1 MSGFIDSQ
9 ILRFDDDLQIE
20 ARTVLAHTAEPQNA
34 FEVAVIMETLG
45 HTDATA
51 RARGY
56 SDLFDLARHLH
67 ESLDEFGA
75 IAHPPA
81 DDGAVPDAPAPG
93 GLRKGVG
100 LFIGCSLPWLT
111 AVGLLLATGTGFW
124 SASVF
129 TPDLAS
135 ALVLALVV
143 GLGSSALFTF
153 PFGRRA
159 TFYLLQGNRSL
170 LAWTARWFIGAGAIG
185 CVAITGGVYLLLE
198 QVLGA
203 YTPGST
209 RAFFEMGVAI
219 ALLQLAFAPLYTLR
233 AFGWLAGATAAGA
246 LVIVVG
252 LSRVS
257 HGPFTD
263 PFDVVK
269 VQLASLVTMIVVASA
284 GCGWLLREEG
294 RAVKVPSRWAVLRS
308 TAPYGLYG
316 AGYFLLVLVGQ
327 LVAGGAWQGSFH
339 YSRGYSVVTGA
350 ALLVLL
356 PLFGYTTVAGEH
368 FPDEVDSYARRY
380 SVEQV
385 AEVSARAARIHWR
398 RSGIVVVVG
407 VATSGALIGLVAVL
421 RPDLGAAAIAW
432 AHLPLFAVTLVS
444 YLALTVGVL
453 SSQTLFMFSR
463 PAVPTAAAV
472 AGTALCLAC
481 GGLASLAW
489 SDPTA
494 AAVGLLVG
502 TLAYAVAT
510 TRGAARALGDFDGS
524 YYGAL

>member
-20 ARTVLAHTAEPQNA
+20 ARTVLAHTAEPQNS

-56 SDLFDLARHLH
+56 SNLFDLARHLH
-67 ESLDEFGA
+67 ASLEEFGTL
-75 IAHPPA
+75 
-81 DDGAVPDAPAPG
+81 APAPAG
-93 GLRKGVG
+93 DEKAPQGPTVRRTREGVG
-100 LFIGCSLPWLT
+100 LFVGCSLPWLT
-111 AVGLLLATGTGFW
+111 AVALLLATGTGFW

-159 TFYLLQGNRSL
+159 TFYLLQDNRSL
-170 LAWTARWFIGAGAIG
+170 LAWTARWFIGAGAVG
-185 CVAITGGVYLLLE
+185 CVAITGAVYLLLE
-198 QVLGA
+198 RVLSA

-246 LVIVVG
+246 VVIVVG
-252 LSRVS
+252 LGLVS
-257 HGPFTD
+257 HGVFTD
-263 PFDVVK
+263 PFDVIK
-269 VQLASLVTMIVVASA
+269 VQLTSLVTMVVIASV
-284 GCGWLLREEG
+284 GCAWLLREDG
-294 RAVKVPSRWAVLRS
+294 RGIKAPDRWAVLRS
-308 TAPYGLYG
+308 TSPYGLYG

-327 LVAGGAWQGSFH
+327 LVAGGVWHGSFH

-356 PLFGYTTVAGEH
+356 PMFGYTTVAGEH
-368 FPDEVDSYARRY
+368 FPDEVDSYARRF

-385 AEVSARAARIHWR
+385 GEVSSQATRTHWR
-398 RSGIVVVVG
+398 RSGMVVAIGLVASG
-407 VATSGALIGLVAVL
+407 VLIGLVALL
-421 RPDLGAAAIAW
+421 RQDLGAAMIVW
-432 AHLPLFAVTLVS
+432 VHLPLFAVTLLS
-444 YLALTVGVL
+444 YVALAVGVL

-463 PAVPTAAAV
+463 PTVPTAGAV
-472 AGTALCLAC
+472 VGTALCLGC
-481 GGLASLAW
+481 GGLVSLIW
-489 SDPTA
+489 SGGSA

-502 TLAYAVAT
+502 TTTFAMAT
-510 TRGAARALGDFDGS
+510 TRAAARVLGHFDSS